1 MITDGFHLDFTIKI
15 STSQNSDFAFD
26 FIRVS
31 KLYCSTWLTEGD
43 SSFKVCV
50 TRGVCDTWCVWHVL
64 NSLCQSVLL
73 SHVDVSGQSPAVI
86 QTV

>member
-1 MITDGFHLDFTIKI
+1 MIADGFHLDFTIKI

-50 TRGVCDTWCVWHVL
+50 TRVKFVVPIG
-64 NSLCQSVLL
+64 
-73 SHVDVSGQSPAVI
+73 SPELR
-86 QTV
+86 